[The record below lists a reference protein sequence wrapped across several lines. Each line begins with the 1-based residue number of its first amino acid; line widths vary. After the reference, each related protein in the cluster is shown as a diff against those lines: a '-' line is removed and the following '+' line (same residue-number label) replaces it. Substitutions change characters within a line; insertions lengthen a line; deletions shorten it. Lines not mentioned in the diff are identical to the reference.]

1 MKPRKNNA
9 CDAGSIKTNPEKVQT
24 IKQFRMLHFI
34 KQNFDMNRVNY
45 TLSNGNT
52 IEMWDQTGNVA
63 IITTDTD
70 DPDYTEVEKG
80 IYFCE
85 I

>member
-1 MKPRKNNA
+1 MNPRQNNV
-9 CDAGSIKTNPEKVQT
+9 CDGGSIKKNPEKVQT

-34 KQNFDMNRVNY
+34 KQNFDMSKVDY
-45 TLSNGNT
+45 TLSDATT
-52 IEMWDQTGNVA
+52 IEMWDKTGNVA
-63 IITTDTD
+63 IITTDTN
-70 DPDYTEVEKG
+70 DPDYVEVEKG